1 MTSGAVFDEERLTLC
16 RVGRFRGS
24 ILTGLGLDWE
34 CGREG
39 YRDDQHF
46 DETADNNV
54 PSGVM

>member
-1 MTSGAVFDEERLTLC
+1 VFDEERLTLC
-16 RVGRFRGS
+16 GVSRFRGS
-24 ILTGLGLDWE
+24 ILTGLGLDRE

-46 DETADNNV
+46 DETHVHNG